1 MSGRR
6 TGSRAAAIPAI
17 AQRAALG
24 AIALRSA
31 FAAMAIVLAFAAN
44 ASATEFRA
52 ELDRTSVPVGGQ
64 LSLRLI
70 LSGDGRNLPRLRP
83 PVIDGFDSYS
93 AGTSQ
98 NIAIVGGQVQA
109 SVTQTFVLLAKREG
123 TFTVG
128 PFELTHDGH
137 KMTTD
142 SFTVKVVAAG
152 NEPVAPSRGSSGRQ
166 SQNGARPLDFFVRA
180 EADKREAYVN
190 EQVTLTF
197 KFYSRVRLSK
207 DPEYSPPTAT
217 GFWVEDLPPV
227 RQYTEDVDG
236 AQYLVNEVKSAL
248 FPTTAGDLTIGP
260 ATVKVTRSAADNWR
274 LRDPFQVFGQDPF
287 AVLDNGKPEVLTTK
301 PLRLRVKPL
310 PAEGKPE
317 GFSGLVGQY
326 TLTSRIDKQSVEAN
340 QPVTITLV
348 LAGDGNLSTAPEP
361 ALKLPQGV
369 RSYDSQSRVNTNK
382 EGYRLRGEKIV
393 EKVLIPQVPG
403 RLAIPSAVVVVFDP
417 KKGAY
422 RAVASDSLSVNVT
435 PSSAPIA
442 AAGGDRAVRRVGRDV
457 REIREGAGVLAPRK
471 RWLYEQPAF
480 WVMQALPLGVFVAA
494 RQVGRAR
501 RLLERDE
508 GLARSRRARGVAH
521 RRLRE
526 AQRALTT
533 GTGGDFFAL
542 LGRSM
547 TDFTSDKLGLSR
559 HGIPQDELLETLR
572 ARGASD
578 ELVTRLRRLL
588 ERCDM
593 GRFAPGGGSAGERAE
608 LLSSGEAIIGELERL
623 LRA

>member
-1 MSGRR
+1 MTSLR
-6 TGSRAAAIPAI
+6 TSPRAS
-17 AQRAALG
+17 
-24 AIALRSA
+24 ALRVA
-31 FAAMAIVLAFAAN
+31 LAAMTVVLALAAR
-44 ASATEFRA
+44 ASAIEFRA
-52 ELDRTSVPVGGQ
+52 ELDRTTVPVGGQ
-64 LSLRLI
+64 LALRLI
-70 LSGDGRNLPRLRP
+70 LMGGRDLPRLRP
-83 PVIDGFDSYS
+83 PVIDGFDAYS

-98 NIAIVGGQVQA
+98 NISIVNGQVQV

-123 TFTVG
+123 SFTIG
-128 PFELTHDGH
+128 PFELTHEGQR
-137 KMTTD
+137 MTTD
-142 SFTVKVVAAG
+142 SFTVSVVAASR
-152 NEPVAPSRGSSGRQ
+152 EPALPPPGSGGRQ
-166 SQNGARPLDFFVRA
+166 SQGGARPLDFFVRA

-227 RQYTEDVDG
+227 RQFMEDVDG
-236 AQYLVNEVKSAL
+236 TQYLVNEVKSAL
-248 FPTTAGDLTIGP
+248 FPTSAGDLTIGP

-301 PLRLRVKPL
+301 SLRLRVKPL
-310 PAEGKPE
+310 PTAGKPDS
-317 GFSGLVGQY
+317 FSGLVGQY
-326 TLTSRIDKQSVEAN
+326 TLTSRLDKESVEAN

-361 ALKLPQGV
+361 VLRLPQGV

-393 EKVLIPQVPG
+393 EKVLIPQAPG
-403 RLAIPSAVVVVFDP
+403 RLVIPSAVVVVFDP

-422 RAVASDSLSVNVT
+422 RAIASDSLSVNVL
-435 PSSAPIA
+435 PSSAPVA
-442 AAGGDRAVRRVGRDV
+442 AAGGDRAVRRIGRDA
-457 REIREGAGVLAPRK
+457 REIREGAGVLAPPK

-480 WVMQALPLGVFVAA
+480 WVMQALPLGVFFAA

-508 GLARSRRARGVAH
+508 GLARARRARGLAS
-521 RRLRE
+521 RRLRD
-526 AQRALTT
+526 ARRALAS
-533 GTGGDFFAL
+533 GTGDDFFAL

-559 HGIPQDELLETLR
+559 HGISQDALLQTLQ

-578 ELVTRLRRLL
+578 EVVTRLRRLL

-608 LLSSGEAIIGELERL
+608 LLKSGEELIEELERL

>member
-1 MSGRR
+1 M
-6 TGSRAAAIPAI
+6 
-17 AQRAALG
+17 L
-24 AIALRSA
+24 ALRA
-31 FAAMAIVLAFAAN
+31 ILAAMAIVLALS
-44 ASATEFRA
+44 ASASALEFRA
-52 ELDRTSVPVGGQ
+52 ELDRTTVPVGGQ
-64 LSLRLI
+64 LALRLI
-70 LSGDGRNLPRLRP
+70 LMGGQDLPRLRP
-83 PVIDGFDSYS
+83 PVIDGFETYS

-98 NIAIVGGQVQA
+98 NISIVGGQVQV

-128 PFELTHDGH
+128 PFELTHDGQ

-142 SFTVKVVAAG
+142 SFTVKVVAGGQPAL
-152 NEPVAPSRGSSGRQ
+152 PPSSGSSRQ
-166 SQNGARPLDFFVRA
+166 SQGGARPLDFFVRA
-180 EADKREAYVN
+180 EADKREAFVN

-197 KFYSRVRLSK
+197 RFYSRVRLSK

-236 AQYLVNEVKSAL
+236 VQYLVNEVKSAL
-248 FPTTAGDLTIGP
+248 FPTSAGDLTIGP

-274 LRDPFQVFGQDPF
+274 LRDPFQFFGQDPF

-301 PLRLRVKPL
+301 PLKLRVKPL
-310 PAEGKPE
+310 PTEGKPS

-326 TLTSRIDKQSVEAN
+326 TLTSRIDKESIEAN
-340 QPVTITLV
+340 LPLTITLV

-361 ALKLPQGV
+361 QLTLPQGV

-382 EGYRLRGEKIV
+382 EGYRLRGEKVI

-403 RLAIPSAVVVVFDP
+403 RLAIPPAVVVVFDP

-422 RAVASDSLSVNVT
+422 RAIASDSLSVTVL
-435 PSSAPIA
+435 PSTASVA
-442 AAGGDRAVRRVGRDV
+442 AAGGDRAVRRVGRDA
-457 REIREGAGVLAPRK
+457 REIREGAGVLATPK

-494 RQVGRAR
+494 RQVARAR
-501 RLLERDE
+501 RLLERDQ
-508 GLARSRRARGVAH
+508 GLARARRARGLAH

-526 AQRALTT
+526 AHSALAS
-533 GTGGDFFAL
+533 GTADGFFTI

-547 TDFTSDKLGLSR
+547 TDFTSDKLGVSR
-559 HGIPQDELLETLR
+559 HGVPQEELLEALQ
-572 ARGASD
+572 ARGGSE

-608 LLSSGEAIIGELERL
+608 LLKSGEELIEELERL